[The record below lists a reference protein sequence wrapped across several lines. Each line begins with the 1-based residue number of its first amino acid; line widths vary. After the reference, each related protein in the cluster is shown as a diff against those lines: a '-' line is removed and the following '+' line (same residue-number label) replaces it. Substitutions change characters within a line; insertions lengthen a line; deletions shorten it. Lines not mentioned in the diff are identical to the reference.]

1 MALGPQFAGGAPSS
15 WRRRHPVAVAAAI
28 AALLAA
34 ALAVVA
40 LLLLTHFSEPSLSP
54 DATALARV
62 KVPLLG
68 GTLERAEAF
77 APDGQRI
84 ALTVH
89 DGRLTPLTKVR
100 PGELIAVDVVIR
112 RPSWLQWAL
121 GSSRD
126 EQLTVRTPL
135 AHVEHPWLTLATGAP
150 LRVVFDQPVSALA
163 AGPPGHLLTRPLHG
177 RRRRS
182 LNLGAQAP
190 SGTIE
195 IAAAA
200 RPWELLGPP
209 QSITW
214 FPRSSAALV
223 LASPAPS
230 AALSPTAPI
239 DLTFSKPV
247 AQVLGSALPRLSPA
261 TSGSWR
267 ETDTHTLVFHPSG
280 TGFPLASNVRIEL
293 PKPIALT
300 EPSAP
305 NPQPTSTISWSVAPG
320 STLRLEQLLA
330 QQGYLPVA
338 WTPTGAPTAHTALA
352 QTQAAIEPPAGTFT
366 WRYPN
371 TPAEL
376 QALWHP
382 GRPNTITRG
391 AVMSFEHNH
400 QLAVD
405 GIAGPV
411 VWRTLLA
418 AAIAGQQ
425 SGAPYSYVYVHEEVP
440 ESLTLWSAG
449 RVVLR
454 SPGNTGIPEDPT
466 KPGTFTV
473 FEHIPVG
480 TMSGTN
486 PDGTHY
492 HDPGI
497 RYISYFNGGDAIHEY
512 PRASYGTPQSLG
524 CVELPLADA
533 AKVWPYTPIGT
544 LVTIEK

>member
-1 MALGPQFAGGAPSS
+1 MALGPQFASGAPPS
-15 WRRRHPVAVAAAI
+15 WRRRHPAALAAAI
-28 AALLAA
+28 AAAIAA
-34 ALAVVA
+34 TLAVVA

-62 KVPLLG
+62 KVPPLG

-84 ALTVH
+84 ALAVH
-89 DGRLTPLTKVR
+89 DGRLTPLTKLS
-100 PGELIAVDVVIR
+100 PGEVVSVDVVIR
-112 RPSWLQWAL
+112 RPSWLRWAL
-121 GSSRD
+121 GSRRD
-126 EQLTVRTPL
+126 EQLTVRAPL
-135 AHVEHPWLTLATGAP
+135 ARVERPWLTLATGAS
-150 LRVVFDQPVSALA
+150 LRVVFDQPVSEVA
-163 AGPPGHLLTRPLHG
+163 AGAPGHLVARPLDG
-177 RRRRS
+177 RRRTLS
-182 LNLGAQAP
+182 LGTQAP

-195 IAAAA
+195 LAAAA

-209 QSITW
+209 QAITW

-230 AALSPTAPI
+230 AALAPTAAI
-239 DLTFSKPV
+239 DLTFSKPI
-247 AQVLGSALPRLSPA
+247 AQVLGSTLPTLAPA
-261 TSGSWR
+261 TPGSWR
-267 ETDTHTLVFHPSG
+267 EVDTHTLVFRPSG
-280 TGFPLASNVRIEL
+280 TGFPLASNVRVEF

-305 NPQPTSTISWSVAPG
+305 TPPTANTISWSVAPG
-320 STLRLEQLLA
+320 STLRREQLLA
-330 QQGYLPVA
+330 EQGSLPIA
-338 WTPTGAPTAHTALA
+338 WSPTGVPAARTALA
-352 QTQAAIEPPAGTFT
+352 QTQAAIQPPAGTFT

-376 QALWHP
+376 KALWRP
-382 GRPNTITRG
+382 GQPNTITRG
-391 AVMSFEHNH
+391 AVMAFEHDH

-411 VWRTLLA
+411 VWRTLLG
-418 AAIAGQQ
+418 AAIADAQ

-449 RVVLR
+449 RVIVH
-454 SPGNTGIPEDPT
+454 SPGNTGIPESPT
-466 KPGTFTV
+466 KPGTFAV
-473 FEHIPVG
+473 FEHVPVG

-497 RYISYFNGGDAIHEY
+497 RYISYFNGGDAIHEF